1 MNFALYREL
10 LAVRPIR
17 RLLLVGMVARI
28 PHSAAGVLL
37 TLHIVLTLGQ
47 GYAAAGAAAA
57 VMTIGIAVGAP
68 WRGRRVDT
76 VGLRRALIPSVIS
89 EAVIWSVVPHVSY
102 EVLLPLVFVGGL
114 LTLPIFS
121 VVRQSLGVLATG
133 EQRRTAFA
141 LDAIATELVFMIG
154 PAVGALVAT
163 AGHSVLG
170 LTVVGSR
177 HIRLRALPDVV
188 QPAHPECFPGTPGFE
203 AARSWSARKPP
214 SSPPRRPTC
223 RRPQPNWHPLA
234 AAAEERRR
242 RGSGLRHKVIH
253 NFSWFTAAVAA
264 VFAVAAGAGMVLSG
278 TDVGI
283 VAALQTGG
291 HQAEIGIVFL
301 FWCAASV
308 VGGVLYG
315 AMHRPVSPIL
325 LLLGMSALTIPMAF
339 ATDTWTLSLLSLLPG
354 LLCAPVLSAASE
366 KVAELVDE
374 SRRGEAM
381 GWYGSSL
388 TGGVALGAPLAGL
401 FIDGIGPSAGFVAV
415 GLARRRAL
423 PGGTGPAA
431 GPAPPP
437 GRRLTRPAPTTPTRA
452 DRAVRRT
459 IVRTEIGADTAPA
472 GGPGWSARRRC
483 PS

>member
-1 MNFALYREL
+1 VNFALYREL

-141 LDAIATELVFMIG
+141 LDAISTELVFMIG
-154 PAVGALVAT
+154 PAAGALAAT
-163 AGHSVLG
+163 AGFSVLG
-170 LTVVGSR
+170 LTIVGIATSVSGLFLMWFNPPTRSAESDAEPAAVFESSQQEAAEVAVV
-177 HIRLRALPDVV
+177 AAA
-188 QPAHPECFPGTPGFE
+188 PAHLNE
-203 AARSWSARKPP
+203 AAAEFA
-214 SSPPRRPTC
+214 
-223 RRPQPNWHPLA
+223 PLA
-234 AAAEERRR
+234 AAGERRQER
-242 RGSGLRHKVIH
+242 AGLRHRVIH
-253 NFSWFTAAVAA
+253 NFAWFTAAVAA

-283 VAALQTGG
+283 VAALETGG
-291 HQAEIGIVFL
+291 HQAEIGLVFL

-308 VGGVLYG
+308 VGGLIYG
-315 AMHRPVSPIL
+315 AMHRPISPVL

-339 ATDTWTLSLLSLLPG
+339 AQDTWTLSLLSLLPG

-374 SRRGEAM
+374 RRRGEAM
-381 GWYGSSL
+381 GWYGSAL
-388 TGGVALGAPLAGL
+388 TGGVALGAPLAGV
-401 FIDGIGPSAGFVAV
+401 FIDGVGPSSGFVAV
-415 GLARRRAL
+415 GVGGVLLCLVGLVLQHRRRRRI
-423 PGGTGPAA
+423 AA
-431 GPAPPP
+431 A
-437 GRRLTRPAPTTPTRA
+437 
-452 DRAVRRT
+452 
-459 IVRTEIGADTAPA
+459 
-472 GGPGWSARRRC
+472 
-483 PS
+483 

>member
-1 MNFALYREL
+1 VNFALYRQL
-10 LAVRPIR
+10 LAVRPVR
-17 RLLLVGMVARI
+17 RLLLVGMIARI

-76 VGLRRALIPSVIS
+76 VGLRKALIPSVVS
-89 EAVIWSVVPHVSY
+89 ETVIWSIVPHVSY

-121 VVRQSLGVLATG
+121 VVRQSLGVLAPG
-133 EQRRTAFA
+133 EQRRTAFT

-154 PAVGALVAT
+154 PAVGAVVAT
-163 AGHSVLG
+163 SGQSVLG
-170 LTVVGSR
+170 LTIVGVATSVSGLFLMWFNPPTRSASPDAGLEAQELECAEAAVV
-177 HIRLRALPDVV
+177 AAA
-188 QPAHPECFPGTPGFE
+188 PAHLQE
-203 AARSWSARKPP
+203 AAAELA
-214 SSPPRRPTC
+214 
-223 RRPQPNWHPLA
+223 PLA
-234 AAAEERRR
+234 AAAGERRR
-242 RGSGLRHKVIH
+242 RGSGLRHRVIH
-253 NFSWFTAAVAA
+253 NFSWFTAAVAS

-291 HQAEIGIVFL
+291 HEAEIGLVFL

-308 VGGVLYG
+308 VGGILYG
-315 AMHRPVSPIL
+315 AMHRPISPIL
-325 LLLGMSALTIPMAF
+325 LLLGMSALTVPMAF
-339 ATDTWTLSLLSLLPG
+339 ATDVWTLSLLALLPG

-401 FIDGIGPSAGFVAV
+401 FIDLIGPSAGFVSV
-415 GLARRRAL
+415 GLAGVALCLVGLVLQRVRRRRMAHVS
-423 PGGTGPAA
+423 PS
-431 GPAPPP
+431 
-437 GRRLTRPAPTTPTRA
+437 A
-452 DRAVRRT
+452 DAV
-459 IVRTEIGADTAPA
+459 
-472 GGPGWSARRRC
+472 
-483 PS
+483 

>member
-141 LDAIATELVFMIG
+141 LDAISTELVFMIG
-154 PAVGALVAT
+154 PAAGALVAT
-163 AGHSVLG
+163 AGLSVLG
-170 LTVVGSR
+170 LTIVGVATSVSGLFLMWFNPPTRSTEPVLGADTGAYTAADAESEAAFEASQQDAAEAAVV
-177 HIRLRALPDVV
+177 AAA
-188 QPAHPECFPGTPGFE
+188 PAHLQE
-203 AARSWSARKPP
+203 AAAEFA
-214 SSPPRRPTC
+214 
-223 RRPQPNWHPLA
+223 PLA
-234 AAAEERRR
+234 AAGDRRLGR
-242 RGSGLRHKVIH
+242 AGLRHKVIH
-253 NFSWFTAAVAA
+253 NFVWFTPAVAA

-283 VAALQTGG
+283 VAALETGG
-291 HQAEIGIVFL
+291 HQAEIGLVFL

-308 VGGVLYG
+308 VGGVIYG

-339 ATDTWTLSLLSLLPG
+339 AQDTWTLCLLSLLPG

-374 SRRGEAM
+374 RRRGEAM
-381 GWYGSSL
+381 GWYGSAL
-388 TGGVALGAPLAGL
+388 TGGVALGAPLAGV
-401 FIDGIGPSAGFVAV
+401 FIDGVGAWAGFVAV
-415 GLARRRAL
+415 GVGGVVVCLLGLVLQHRRR
-423 PGGTGPAA
+423 
-431 GPAPPP
+431 
-437 GRRLTRPAPTTPTRA
+437 RRLA
-452 DRAVRRT
+452 AV
-459 IVRTEIGADTAPA
+459 
-472 GGPGWSARRRC
+472 
-483 PS
+483 

>member
-102 EVLLPLVFVGGL
+102 ELLLPLVFVGGL

-141 LDAIATELVFMIG
+141 LDAISTELVFMIG
-154 PAVGALVAT
+154 PAAGALVAT
-163 AGHSVLG
+163 AGLSVLG
-170 LTVVGSR
+170 LTVIGVATSVSGLFLMWFNPPTRS
-177 HIRLRALPDVV
+177 AEAGADAESDAAFESGQQEGAEVAMAAAA
-188 QPAHPECFPGTPGFE
+188 PAHLRE
-203 AARSWSARKPP
+203 AAAEFA
-214 SSPPRRPTC
+214 
-223 RRPQPNWHPLA
+223 PLA
-234 AAAEERRR
+234 AAGDRRLERT
-242 RGSGLRHKVIH
+242 GLRRKVIH
-253 NFSWFTAAVAA
+253 NFVWFTPAVAA

-283 VAALQTGG
+283 VAALEHGG
-291 HQAEIGIVFL
+291 HQAEIGLVFL
-301 FWCAASV
+301 FWCGASV
-308 VGGVLYG
+308 VGGVIYG

-325 LLLGMSALTIPMAF
+325 LLLGMSALSIPMAF
-339 ATDTWTLSLLSLLPG
+339 AQDTWTLSLLALLPG

-374 SRRGEAM
+374 RRRGEAM
-381 GWYGSSL
+381 GWYGSAL
-388 TGGVALGAPLAGL
+388 TGGVALGAPLAGV
-401 FIDGIGPSAGFVAV
+401 FIDVVGPWAGFVAV
-415 GLARRRAL
+415 GLGGVALCLLGLVLQHRRR
-423 PGGTGPAA
+423 
-431 GPAPPP
+431 
-437 GRRLTRPAPTTPTRA
+437 RRLAA
-452 DRAVRRT
+452 A
-459 IVRTEIGADTAPA
+459 
-472 GGPGWSARRRC
+472 
-483 PS
+483 